1 MFVCALLCLL
11 LRPRIVQYKSLW
23 ALTNIAAGNHEHAEY
38 LVGQGAAPEFVRLMS
53 SNIARLREQA
63 CWALG
68 NIAGDCAE
76 LRDEVLAAGAM
87 NAVLEMLRPDDAK
100 LSAVKTATWTMSNL
114 CRGKPPPAFNEVRT
128 FLCTSVG
135 VAVLGVGCGAV
146 EVERDGMMITQFYRP
161 T

>member
-1 MFVCALLCLL
+1 MFVCAFVCLPVS
-11 LRPRIVQYKSLW
+11 RWCEQYKSLW
-23 ALTNIAAGNHEHAEY
+23 ALTNIAAGTHEHAEY
-38 LVGQGAAPEFVRLMS
+38 LVSQGAAPEFVRLMS

-76 LRDEVLAAGAM
+76 LRDEVLASGAM

-114 CRGKPPPAFNEVRT
+114 CRGKPPPAFNEVRLT
-128 FLCTSVG
+128 LSILCDHRV
-135 VAVLGVGCGAV
+135 V
-146 EVERDGMMITQFYRP
+146 
-161 T
+161 

>member
-1 MFVCALLCLL
+1 MLS
-11 LRPRIVQYKSLW
+11 PSIVRCEQYKSLW

-38 LVGQGAAPEFVRLMS
+38 LVHQGAAPEFVRLMS

-114 CRGKPPPAFNEVRT
+114 CRGKPPPTFNEVRFALSIFCDHRVVRVT
-128 FLCTSVG
+128 WRAVG
-135 VAVLGVGCGAV
+135 AI
-146 EVERDGMMITQFYRP
+146 RDGMMKTIFYRP